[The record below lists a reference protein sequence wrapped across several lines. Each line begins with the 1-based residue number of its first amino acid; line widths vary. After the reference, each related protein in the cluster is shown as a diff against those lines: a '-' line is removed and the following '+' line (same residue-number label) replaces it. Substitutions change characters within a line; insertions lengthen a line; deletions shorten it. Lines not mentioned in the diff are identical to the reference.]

1 MTSYER
7 ILITGGTGFVGAHM
21 TLALRRAFADARI
34 IVLARPDDA
43 ARAPG
48 FETMICD
55 LTDEASVDRVVADV
69 APDLVVHLA
78 GQASAGQ
85 AARLVEQTWR
95 VNALASLFLGSAIMR
110 HAPSAV
116 MFFASSATVYGAS
129 FHDGV
134 LSEDARLQPLDVY
147 ARSKVAAEYA
157 LSDLFRAEGRLVI
170 ARPVNHSGPGQR
182 SNDFVLPSFAAQV
195 TAIESGRAE
204 PRIKVGDLSRIRDF
218 LDVRDVVDAYT
229 RLIAIARDL
238 PENVSIF
245 NVSSGEGRSI
255 RSLLDELQAL
265 SRKNFVIEVDPDRV
279 RPSAVDIVS
288 VVCDSSKLRVATGWA
303 PSHPIRDTIVALL
316 DERRAEL
323 NGGLAS

>member
-7 ILITGGTGFVGAHM
+7 ILITGGAGFVGAHM
-21 TLALRRAFADARI
+21 ALALRRAFAEARI
-34 IVLARPDDA
+34 IVLARPGDA
-43 ARAPG
+43 ARLPG
-48 FETMICD
+48 FETLVCD
-55 LTDEASVDRVVADV
+55 LTEEASVDRVVADV
-69 APDLVVHLA
+69 TPDLVVHLA

-85 AARLVEQTWR
+85 AAKLVEQTWR
-95 VNALASLFLGSAIMR
+95 VNGLASFFLGAALMR

-134 LSEDARLQPLDVY
+134 LAEDAQLQPLDVY
-147 ARSKVAAEYA
+147 ARSKVAAEFA
-157 LSDLFRAEGRLVI
+157 LSDLFRTEGRLVI

-195 TAIESGRAE
+195 AAIEAGHAE

-218 LDVRDVVDAYT
+218 LDVRDVVDAYV

-238 PENVSIF
+238 PATVSIF

-255 RSLLDELQAL
+255 RSLLDELRAM
-265 SRKNFVIEVDPDRV
+265 SRKDFDIEVDPARV
-279 RPSAVDIVS
+279 RPSVVDIVS
-288 VVCDSSKLRVATGWA
+288 VVCDSSKLRSTTGWA
-303 PSHPIRDTIVALL
+303 PGYPIQETISALL
-316 DERRAEL
+316 DERRAEIA
-323 NGGLAS
+323 GGLAS